1 MMVAWEPRH
10 GLVIS
15 KPALGVLTVIMRL
28 YCNDGSL
35 GAKTWPCYI

>member
-15 KPALGVLTVIMRL
+15 VTVYNEVVLIVREPSV
-28 YCNDGSL
+28 N
-35 GAKTWPCYI
+35 CYNEVVL

>member
-15 KPALGVLTVIMRL
+15 KCVIVRRVNCYNEVVL
-28 YCNDGSL
+28 
-35 GAKTWPCYI
+35 